1 MSKKYACDLPFHH
14 MAIQP
19 NGKIRPCCYFRDEES
34 PDDLNISH
42 PDPFNH
48 PFMKFVRQM
57 MLEDTP
63 VEGCRSCYKD
73 EAITGYSMR
82 QEVNESKTFGLP
94 FERDIRGKVEKLTNI
109 DLALSNVCNNRCRM
123 CGPWLS
129 TNWYSDAKK
138 LGMDIPKGVVAK
150 NSVIDD
156 YDLSDLRFIKLIGGE
171 PLMEQEKFIRVL
183 KKCDLP
189 KLSILLVT
197 NATLLPNKDLLDLF
211 HQCQHIDTHLSI
223 DAYGTLNNT
232 LRKGSDWNQIDK
244 NVDWYCENLH
254 GSKQFATSIDSVVS
268 IYNCNLVDKM
278 IEYKKSKGV
287 YSKFDLV
294 DGPDWMMPRNLPDA
308 AKIELEL
315 LLVKQKSKYQEH
327 IFDAL
332 LDEISKPGDTKLFIE
347 MDQKLNTLRNDNWH
361 KDNTWLSEAIK
372 CI

>member
-34 PDDLNISH
+34 PEDLNISH

-57 MLEDTP
+57 MLEDIP
-63 VEGCRSCYKD
+63 IEGCRSCYKD
-73 EAITGYSMR
+73 EQVTGYSMR
-82 QEVNESKTFGLP
+82 QEVNESLTFGLP
-94 FERDIRGKVEKLTNI
+94 FEKEIRGKVEKLTNI

-138 LGMDIPKGVVAK
+138 LGIEIPKGVVAK
-150 NSVIDD
+150 NSIIED

-171 PLMEQEKFIRVL
+171 PLMEQEKFIQVL
-183 KKCDLP
+183 KKCDLS

-197 NATLLPNKDLLDLF
+197 NATLLPNQELLDLF
-211 HQCQHIDTHLSI
+211 NQCLHIDVHLSI
-223 DAYGTLNNT
+223 DAYGPLNDT
-232 LRKGSDWNQIDK
+232 LRKGSTWKDIDA
-244 NVDWYCENLH
+244 NVNWYVENMH
-254 GSKQFATSIDSVVS
+254 GTKQFATSIDSVVS
-268 IYNCNLVDKM
+268 IYNCNLIDQM
-278 IEYKKSKGV
+278 IEYKNSKGV

-294 DGPDWMMPRNLPDA
+294 DGPDWMMPRNLPTV
-308 AKIELEL
+308 AKQQLEKTL
-315 LLVKQKSKYQEH
+315 LQQKQQYNQH

-332 LDEISKPGDTKLFIE
+332 LDEIKKEGNVDIFIE
-347 MDQKLNTLRNDNWH
+347 MDNKLNKLRNDDWH
-361 KDNTWLSEAIK
+361 SHNKWLSEI
-372 CI
+372 I